1 MARDDY
7 EIIAACKDKQED
19 ACHELM
25 RRYEGYVFK
34 LCFNFTGQREDA
46 LDLTQEVF
54 FKVFNNLSSYQ
65 LGRPFKPWLRQ
76 VAVNMAIN
84 SIQKHSSPL
93 SLDQPLADGKAT
105 LADTLAATDDPAR
118 EIEWQE
124 TGQILKD
131 AIKRLPQ
138 VYRLIVVLRHQEGM
152 TYQEI
157 ADASGIPLGT
167 VKTYLFRARSL
178 LRKDLASYYAWE
190 V

>member
-7 EIIAACKDKQED
+7 ELIVACRDRHQD
-19 ACHELM
+19 ACQELM

-54 FKVFNNLSSYQ
+54 FKVFNSLSTYQ
-65 LGRPFKPWLRQ
+65 MGRPFKPWLRQ
-76 VAVNMAIN
+76 VAINMAIN
-84 SIQKHSSPL
+84 NMRKHSTPL

-105 LADTLAATDDPAR
+105 LADILTARDDPAR

-124 TGQILKD
+124 TGQILRE

-157 ADASGIPLGT
+157 ADTSGIPLGT
-167 VKTYLFRARSL
+167 VKNHLFRARSL

>member
-1 MARDDY
+1 MARDEH
-7 EIIAACKDKQED
+7 EIIAACKNKQED
-19 ACHELM
+19 ACQELM

-34 LCFNFTGQREDA
+34 LCLSFTGQREDA

-54 FKVFNNLSSYQ
+54 LKVFKNLSSYQ
-65 LGRPFKPWLRQ
+65 PGRPFKPWLRQ
-76 VAVNMAIN
+76 VSVNTALDNMR
-84 SIQKHSSPL
+84 QHSSPL
-93 SLDQPLADGKAT
+93 SLEQPIADGNAT
-105 LADTLAATDDPAR
+105 LADTLASRDDPAR

-124 TGQILKD
+124 TGQILKE

-138 VYRLIVVLRHQEGM
+138 VYRLVVVLRHQEGM

-157 ADASGIPLGT
+157 ADATGIPLGT
-167 VKTYLFRARSL
+167 VKTHLFRARSL